1 MPVHRWLLHRNRE
14 TVFGHLSQS
23 SHSECGE
30 RLSET
35 GSGFYPLSLDAPPPT
50 LLKKAVPE
58 APRASVWVP
67 NQQNVG
73 PQVGGIGSY
82 TDSFVV
88 TARDSWFL
96 KDAVS
101 VPGINTENFLEFITN
116 YMCIWDFSIT
126 FFEILPLNLI
136 ISDVTPGR
144 PPGSTGISCV
154 LNLCPNYNSITKSH
168 YSIYKYS
175 THYFL
180 WLTGV

>member
-1 MPVHRWLLHRNRE
+1 MPVHRWLLHRNKE

-35 GSGFYPLSLDAPPPT
+35 GSGFYPCPWMPHLPLFSKGSAWSPH
-50 LLKKAVPE
+50 
-58 APRASVWVP
+58 ASVWVP

-88 TARDSWFL
+88 TADSWFL

-101 VPGINTENFLEFITN
+101 VPWYKHRELSGIHNQLHVHLGFFHYIL
-116 YMCIWDFSIT
+116 WDTPSQ
-126 FFEILPLNLI
+126 PHNKWCH
-136 ISDVTPGR
+136 PGR